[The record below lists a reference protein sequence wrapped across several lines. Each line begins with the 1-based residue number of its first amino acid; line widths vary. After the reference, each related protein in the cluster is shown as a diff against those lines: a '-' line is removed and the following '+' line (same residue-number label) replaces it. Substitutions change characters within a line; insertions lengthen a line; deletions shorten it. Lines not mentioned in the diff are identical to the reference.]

1 MDIYFYYSEQKDK
14 FSYLFCFFTL
24 LFCNYAKSN
33 GYCSQ
38 GRSLKY
44 HRISYTFILG
54 LVSGPFSLPN

>member
-33 GYCSQ
+33 AHIPKLLLLNKS
-38 GRSLKY
+38 
-44 HRISYTFILG
+44 
-54 LVSGPFSLPN
+54 